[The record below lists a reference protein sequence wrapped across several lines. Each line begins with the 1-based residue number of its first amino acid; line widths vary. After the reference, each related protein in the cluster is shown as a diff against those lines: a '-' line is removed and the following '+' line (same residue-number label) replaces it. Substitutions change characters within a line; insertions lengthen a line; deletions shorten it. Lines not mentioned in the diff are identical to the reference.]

1 MRCDSAWQC
10 VRLVLSREK
19 ELAGCQGQSQFQG
32 RDVFAAVLSA
42 SQFVGK
48 QFVMQRRIK
57 KSLPVCEMRS
67 SLAGMAGSPSR
78 HLLDATGHVVAC
90 IGTGRRGLT
99 GLKFN

>member
-1 MRCDSAWQC
+1 M
-10 VRLVLSREK
+10 RLVLSREK

-48 QFVMQRRIK
+48 QFVTQRRNK

-67 SLAGMAGSPSR
+67 SLAGMADRQAASCG
-78 HLLDATGHVVAC
+78 LLQDATGHVIAVQ
-90 IGTGRRGLT
+90 IGNGTREKSMS
-99 GLKFN
+99 KF